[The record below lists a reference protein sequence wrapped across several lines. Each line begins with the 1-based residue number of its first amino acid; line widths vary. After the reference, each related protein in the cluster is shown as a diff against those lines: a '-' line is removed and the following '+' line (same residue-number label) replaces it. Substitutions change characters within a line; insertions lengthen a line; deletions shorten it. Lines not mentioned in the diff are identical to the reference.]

1 MIDWRLDTR
10 NKKPKVYNVA
20 ILTAVLLV
28 LLTIVFLLQKV
39 WMVRFSCLLLALYFL
54 VFAALLLRGFFWQ
67 IRYNLYSYNTIIY
80 FGFSLFSL
88 FLALAI
94 SNLSLIRH
102 EGFRPVN
109 LLGLALAFARAQLAE
124 TRKEP
129 IFVLSGGK
137 GADECISEAECMRR
151 YLIEQGIPEELML
164 LEDKSA
170 DTAEN
175 TSFCLA

>member
-1 MIDWRLDTR
+1 M
-10 NKKPKVYNVA
+10 
-20 ILTAVLLV
+20 
-28 LLTIVFLLQKV
+28 
-39 WMVRFSCLLLALYFL
+39 
-54 VFAALLLRGFFWQ
+54 
-67 IRYNLYSYNTIIY
+67 
-80 FGFSLFSL
+80 
-88 FLALAI
+88 
-94 SNLSLIRH
+94 
-102 EGFRPVN
+102 N

-124 TRKEP
+124 TGKEP